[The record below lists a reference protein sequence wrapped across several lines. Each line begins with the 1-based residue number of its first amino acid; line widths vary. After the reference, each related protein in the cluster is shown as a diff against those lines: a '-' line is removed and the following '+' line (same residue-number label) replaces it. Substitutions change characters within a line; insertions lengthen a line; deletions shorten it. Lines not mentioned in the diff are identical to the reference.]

1 VNGDAAA
8 EVDLPDAECCR
19 RRAGSRLAKF
29 CQDVEDCRMSTM
41 NVSLPE
47 SMRRYI
53 DKQVRE
59 GGYGTSSEYV
69 RELIRKDQAHQRLR
83 EALMEG
89 IASGPAIEVNEE
101 YWTAKLKRAARG
113 PLKK

>member
-1 VNGDAAA
+1 
-8 EVDLPDAECCR
+8 
-19 RRAGSRLAKF
+19 
-29 CQDVEDCRMSTM
+29 M

-101 YWTAKLKRAARG
+101 YWTAKLKRAANSQKVG
-113 PLKK
+113 AGGAALFKYLPLLFVR